1 MLREQ
6 AVAAEN
12 NPLPGRGLMALRSPL
27 PDWPVWRLP
36 RWLAACVTAVIAAYT
51 TAVAAAAASTPV
63 RSGDLRLC
71 AVFVGCGAA
80 SVELTRRAGEREGLA
95 RDMYV
100 IWDLSAAVLL
110 PPLYALVIPLPR
122 AVLTEWRIRRTL
134 LHRRAYSTAAY
145 GLSYAAAS
153 LVFRSAVPALCGS
166 GGVSGGHAPA
176 WITLAAGCGL
186 VSLAVQVCLIL
197 PPVKATAA
205 PGTQLRGL
213 ILGREAVCNQV
224 TELCL
229 AVLTAFAAAHSAV
242 ASVVALPLVIVL
254 QRSLRHAALAAAAR
268 TDAKTGLLNAGA
280 WQREADV
287 EVTRA
292 GPAQPPLAVAIADI
306 DHFKAVN
313 DTHGHL
319 AGDAVLA
326 AVAATM
332 RDLLRDCDLCG
343 RWGGEEFALLL
354 PRATDAQALE
364 ITERIR
370 QGISELAIPRD
381 GGAAMRVTISIGVAV
396 PRQARRTLDDL
407 LAAADHALYQAKRS
421 GRDRVVIYPDTP
433 VPQARQSLPPARA
446 NALLG

>member
-1 MLREQ
+1 
-6 AVAAEN
+6 
-12 NPLPGRGLMALRSPL
+12 MALRSPL
-27 PDWPVWRLP
+27 RGWPVWQLP
-36 RWLAACVTAVIAAYT
+36 RWLAACVTVVIAAYAA
-51 TAVAAAAASTPV
+51 AVAGALASTPV
-63 RSGDLRLC
+63 RAGDLRLC

-95 RDMYV
+95 RDVYA

-110 PPLYALVIPLPR
+110 PPLYALLIPLPR

-134 LHRRAYSTAAY
+134 LHRRAYSTAAE
-145 GLSYAAAS
+145 GLSCAAAS
-153 LVFRSAVPALCGS
+153 LVFRSAVPALCG
-166 GGVSGGHAPA
+166 GGGSGGHAPA

-186 VSLAVQVCLIL
+186 VSMAVRACLIL

-205 PGTQLRGL
+205 PGTGLRSL
-213 ILGREAVCNQV
+213 VFGREAICNQV

-229 AVLTAFAAAHSAV
+229 AVLTAFAAAHSAL
-242 ASVVALPLVIVL
+242 ALVVALPLVIVL
-254 QRSLRHAALAAAAR
+254 QRSLRHASLAAAAR

-280 WQREADV
+280 WQREAAV

-292 GPAQPPLAVAIADI
+292 APAQTPLAVAIADI

-326 AVAATM
+326 AVSAAM

-343 RWGGEEFALLL
+343 RFGGEEFALLL
-354 PRATDAQALE
+354 PRTTAAQALE

-370 QGISELAIPRD
+370 QGISQLAIPWD
-381 GGAAMRVTISIGVAV
+381 GTAAIRVTISIGVAG
-396 PRQARRTLDDL
+396 PSQARRTLDDL

-421 GRDRVVIYPDTP
+421 GRDRVVIHADARI
-433 VPQARQSLPPARA
+433 PQASLPLPLART
-446 NALLG
+446 NVLLG

>member
-1 MLREQ
+1 
-6 AVAAEN
+6 
-12 NPLPGRGLMALRSPL
+12 MALRSPL
-27 PDWPVWRLP
+27 RGWPVWQLP
-36 RWLAACVTAVIAAYT
+36 RWLAVCVTAVVATY
-51 TAVAAAAASTPV
+51 AVAVAGAAASGQI
-63 RSGDLRLC
+63 RLGDLRLC

-80 SVELTRRAGEREGLA
+80 SVELTSRAGEREGLA
-95 RDMYV
+95 RDVYA

-134 LHRRAYSTAAY
+134 LHRRAYSTAAH

-153 LVFRSAVPALCGS
+153 LVFRSAVPTLR
-166 GGVSGGHAPA
+166 GGGAGSGGHALA

-186 VSLAVQVCLIL
+186 VSMAIQACLIL

-205 PGTQLRGL
+205 PGTRLRSL
-213 ILGREAVCNQV
+213 IFGRETICNQV

-229 AVLTAFAAAHSAV
+229 AVLTAFAAAHSAL

-254 QRSLRHAALAAAAR
+254 QRSLRHASLAAAAR

-280 WQREADV
+280 WQREATV

-292 GPAQPPLAVAIADI
+292 TPAQTPLAVAIADI

-326 AVAATM
+326 AVSAAM

-343 RWGGEEFALLL
+343 RFGGEEFSLLL
-354 PRATDAQALE
+354 PRATAAQALE

-370 QGISELAIPRD
+370 QGISQLAIPWD
-381 GGAAMRVTISIGVAV
+381 DAEAIRVTISIGVAV
-396 PRQARRTLDDL
+396 PSQARRTLDDL
-407 LAAADHALYQAKRS
+407 LAAADHALYQAKSS
-421 GRDRVVIYPDTP
+421 GRNRVVLYGDTW
-433 VPQARQSLPPARA
+433 VPQARQPLPLAHA
-446 NALLG
+446 NVLPG

>member
-1 MLREQ
+1 
-6 AVAAEN
+6 
-12 NPLPGRGLMALRSPL
+12 MALRSPL
-27 PDWPVWRLP
+27 RDWPVWQLP
-36 RWLAACVTAVIAAYT
+36 RWLATYITAVIAAYVAVVAGALAT
-51 TAVAAAAASTPV
+51 TSV
-63 RSGDLRLC
+63 RPGDLRLC

-95 RDMYV
+95 RDVYA
-100 IWDLSAAVLL
+100 IWDLSAALLL

-122 AVLTEWRIRRTL
+122 AVHNEWRIRRTL

-145 GLSYAAAS
+145 GLAYAAAS
-153 LVFRSAVPALCGS
+153 VVFRSAAPLLR
-166 GGVSGGHAPA
+166 GGGPGGHAPT
-176 WITLAAGCGL
+176 WIVLAAGCGL
-186 VSLAVQVCLIL
+186 VSMAVQTCLII
-197 PPVKATAA
+197 PPVKVTAD
-205 PGTQLRGL
+205 PGTRVLSL
-213 ILGREAVCNQV
+213 VLGREAVCNQA

-229 AVLTAFAAAHSAV
+229 AVLTAFAAVHSAL
-242 ASVVALPLVIVL
+242 ALVVALPLVIVL
-254 QRSLRHAALAAAAR
+254 QRSLRHASLAAAAR
-268 TDAKTGLLNAGA
+268 TDAKTGLLNAVA
-280 WQREADV
+280 WQREAAV

-292 GPAQPPLAVAIADI
+292 AQARTPLAVAIADI

-326 AVAATM
+326 AVSAAM

-343 RWGGEEFALLL
+343 RFGGEEFALLL
-354 PRATDAQALE
+354 PRTTAAQALE

-370 QGISELAIPRD
+370 QGISQLAVPRD
-381 GGAAMRVTISIGVAV
+381 GTAAIRVTISIGVAV
-396 PRQARRTLDDL
+396 PSRARCTLDDL

>member
-1 MLREQ
+1 
-6 AVAAEN
+6 
-12 NPLPGRGLMALRSPL
+12 MALRSPWR
-27 PDWPVWRLP
+27 DWPVWQLP
-36 RWLAACVTAVIAAYT
+36 RWLAACVTAVIAAYVA
-51 TAVAAAAASTPV
+51 AVAGALTSDQV
-63 RSGDLRLC
+63 RLGDLRLY
-71 AVFVGCGAA
+71 AVFVGYGAA

-95 RDMYV
+95 RDVYA

-110 PPLYALVIPLPR
+110 PPLYALLIPLPR

-134 LHRRAYSTAAY
+134 PHRRAYSTAAH
-145 GLSYAAAS
+145 GLAYAAAS
-153 LVFRSAVPALCGS
+153 LVFRSALPALR
-166 GGVSGGHAPA
+166 GGAGGPGGHTLA

-186 VSLAVQVCLIL
+186 VSMAIQACLIL

-205 PGTQLRGL
+205 PGTRLRSL
-213 ILGREAVCNQV
+213 VLGREAVCNQV

-229 AVLTAFAAAHSAV
+229 AVLTAFAAAHSAL

-254 QRSLRHAALAAAAR
+254 QRSLRHASLAAAAR

-280 WQREADV
+280 WQREATL

-292 GPAQPPLAVAIADI
+292 RAQTPLAVAIADI

-326 AVAATM
+326 AVSAAM

-343 RWGGEEFALLL
+343 RFGGEEFALLL
-354 PRATDAQALE
+354 PRTTTAQALE

-370 QGISELAIPRD
+370 QGISKLAIPRD
-381 GGAAMRVTISIGVAV
+381 GTAAIRVTISIGVAV
-396 PRQARRTLDDL
+396 PSQARRTLDDL

-421 GRDRVVIYPDTP
+421 GRDRVVIYADTR
-433 VPQARQSLPPARA
+433 VPAQASLSLPLART
-446 NALLG
+446 NILPG

>member
-1 MLREQ
+1 
-6 AVAAEN
+6 
-12 NPLPGRGLMALRSPL
+12 MALRSPL
-27 PDWPVWRLP
+27 RGWPVWQLP
-36 RWLAACVTAVIAAYT
+36 RWLAACITAVITAYA
-51 TAVAAAAASTPV
+51 AVAAGALASTPM
-63 RSGDLRLC
+63 RPGDLRLC

-95 RDMYV
+95 RDVYA

-110 PPLYALVIPLPR
+110 PPLYALLIPLPR

-145 GLSYAAAS
+145 GLAYAAAS
-153 LVFRSAVPALCGS
+153 VVFRSAVPVLCGDGGS
-166 GGVSGGHAPA
+166 GGGHAPA

-186 VSLAVQVCLIL
+186 VSMAVQACLIL

-205 PGTQLRGL
+205 PGTRLHSL
-213 ILGREAVCNQV
+213 VLGREAVCNQV

-229 AVLTAFAAAHSAV
+229 AVLTAFAAAHSAL
-242 ASVVALPLVIVL
+242 ALVVALPLVIVL
-254 QRSLRHAALAAAAR
+254 QRSLRHASLAAAAR

-280 WQREADV
+280 WQREAAV

-292 GPAQPPLAVAIADI
+292 ARAQTPLAVAIADI

-326 AVAATM
+326 AVSAAM

-343 RWGGEEFALLL
+343 RFGGEEFALLL
-354 PRATDAQALE
+354 PRTTAAQALE

-370 QGISELAIPRD
+370 QGISQLAIPRD
-381 GGAAMRVTISIGVAV
+381 GTAAIRVTISIGVAV
-396 PRQARRTLDDL
+396 PSQARHTLDDL

-421 GRDRVVIYPDTP
+421 GRDRVVMYADTR
-433 VPQARQSLPPARA
+433 VPQASRPLPLART
-446 NALLG
+446 NVLLG

>member
-1 MLREQ
+1 
-6 AVAAEN
+6 
-12 NPLPGRGLMALRSPL
+12 MALRSPL
-27 PDWPVWRLP
+27 RGWPLWQLP
-36 RWLAACVTAVIAAYT
+36 RWLAAYVTAVIVAYV
-51 TAVAAAAASTPV
+51 AVAAWALASTPV
-63 RSGDLRLC
+63 RPGDLRLC

-80 SVELTRRAGEREGLA
+80 SVELTRRAGEQEGLA
-95 RDMYV
+95 RDVYA
-100 IWDLSAAVLL
+100 IWDLSAALLL

-122 AVLTEWRIRRTL
+122 AVLNEWRIRRTL

-145 GLSYAAAS
+145 GLAYAAAS
-153 LVFRSAVPALCGS
+153 AVFRSAVPVLRGVGGS
-166 GGVSGGHAPA
+166 GGYAPA

-186 VSLAVQVCLIL
+186 VSMAVQACLIL

-205 PGTQLRGL
+205 PGTRLRSL
-213 ILGREAVCNQV
+213 VLGREAVCNQV

-229 AVLTAFAAAHSAV
+229 AVLTAFAAAHSAL
-242 ASVVALPLVIVL
+242 ALVVALPLVIVL
-254 QRSLRHAALAAAAR
+254 QRSLRHASLAAAAR

-280 WQREADV
+280 WQREAAV

-292 GPAQPPLAVAIADI
+292 RAQDPLVVAIADI

-326 AVAATM
+326 AVSAAM

-343 RWGGEEFALLL
+343 RFGGEEFALLL
-354 PRATDAQALE
+354 PRTTAAQALE

-370 QGISELAIPRD
+370 QGISQLAVPRD
-381 GGAAMRVTISIGVAV
+381 GSAAIQVTISIGVAM
-396 PRQARRTLDDL
+396 PTQACRTLDDL

-421 GRDRVVIYPDTP
+421 GRDRVVIYADTR
-433 VPQARQSLPPARA
+433 VPQASRPLPLART
-446 NALLG
+446 NPLLG